1 MSGHI
6 YSLSDIHLTTPS
18 IVTIGVFDGVHLGH
32 QRLVQ
37 RLVKEAR
44 ASGRTSVVIT
54 FFPHPDVVLK
64 GVAGRYYLTTPDER
78 ARLLL
83 DLGVDLVVT
92 HPFDDE
98 VRRMRAADFV
108 DRLCSHLNMSALWV
122 GRDFA
127 LGYKREGDVAFLRAQ
142 GQIKGFEVEAVGLES
157 GEQGEVLSSTR
168 VREALAA
175 GDVARVATL
184 LGRYY
189 SVSGEVVHGD
199 HRGRLLG
206 FPTANLHVWEYQLL
220 PLNGIYACWA
230 YLDGKRL
237 MAMTNIG
244 IQPTFVGQDLKVEA
258 YLLDFEGD
266 IYGQTVRLDFVE
278 WLRPEE
284 RFDNIEALIDQ
295 IKADVVRGRALLAA
309 VVESK
314 SL

>member
-1 MSGHI
+1 LSGHI

-37 RLVKEAR
+37 RLVQEAR

-64 GVAGRYYLTTPDER
+64 GVTGRYYLTTPDER

-98 VRRMRAADFV
+98 VRHMRAADFV
-108 DRLCSHLNMSALWV
+108 DRLRAHLNLSALWV

-127 LGYKREGDVAFLRAQ
+127 LGYKREGDVDFLRAQ
-142 GQIKGFEVEAVGLES
+142 GQIKGFEVEVVDLES
-157 GEQGEVLSSTR
+157 GDQGMVISSTR
-168 VREALAA
+168 VREALVT
-175 GDVARVATL
+175 GDVAQMAVL

-220 PLNGIYACWA
+220 PSNGIYACWA
-230 YLDGKRL
+230 YVEGRRL

-266 IYGQTVRLDFVE
+266 LYGQTVRLDFVE

-284 RFDNIEALIDQ
+284 RFDSIDALIAQ
-295 IKADVVRGRALLAA
+295 IQRDVDRGRELLAA
-309 VVESK
+309 VVESE
-314 SL
+314 SS

>member
-6 YSLSDIHLTTPS
+6 YSLNDVHLTTPS

-37 RLVKEAR
+37 RLVEEAR
-44 ASGRTSVVIT
+44 ATGRTSVVIT
-54 FFPHPDVVLK
+54 FYPHPDVVLK
-64 GVAGRYYLTTPDER
+64 GVTGRYYLTTPEER

-92 HPFDDE
+92 HPFDEE
-98 VRRMRAADFV
+98 VRHIRAADFV
-108 DRLCSHLNMSALWV
+108 DRLRAHLNMRALWV
-122 GRDFA
+122 GKDFA
-127 LGYKREGDVAFLRAQ
+127 LGYKREGNVEFLRAQ
-142 GQIKGFEVEAVGLES
+142 GQFKGFEVEAVGLES
-157 GEQGEVLSSTR
+157 GDQGEVLSSTR

-175 GDVARVATL
+175 GDVALMATL

-220 PLNGIYACWA
+220 PRNGIYACWA
-230 YLDGKRL
+230 HVGGQRL

-266 IYGQTVRLDFVE
+266 LYGQTIHLEFVE
-278 WLRPEE
+278 WVRPEE
-284 RFDNIEALIDQ
+284 RFDSIDALIAQ
-295 IKADVVRGRALLAA
+295 IQRDVDYGRERLTA
-309 VVESK
+309 VVQAES
-314 SL
+314 S

>member
-1 MSGHI
+1 MSGHT
-6 YSLSDIHLTTPS
+6 YSLSDVHLDTPS

-37 RLVKEAR
+37 RLVDEAR
-44 ASGRTSVVIT
+44 ATGRTSVVVT

-64 GVAGRYYLTTPDER
+64 GVTGRYYLTTPEER

-98 VRRMRAADFV
+98 VRHIRAAEFV
-108 DRLCSHLNMSALWV
+108 DRLRTHLHMSALWV

-127 LGYKREGDVAFLRAQ
+127 LGYKREGDVDFLRAQ
-142 GQIKGFEVEAVGLES
+142 GQEKGFEVETVDLEN
-157 GEQGEVLSSTR
+157 GDQGQVISSTR
-168 VREALAA
+168 LREALAA
-175 GDVARVATL
+175 GDVARVAAL

-189 SVSGEVVHGD
+189 AVSGEVVHGD

-206 FPTANLHVWEYQLL
+206 FPTANLKVWEFLFL
-220 PLNGIYACWA
+220 PRNGIYACWA
-230 YLDGKRL
+230 YVDGKRR

-244 IQPTFVGQDLKVEA
+244 IQPTFEGQALKVEA
-258 YLLDFEGD
+258 YLLDFDGD
-266 IYGQTVRLDFVE
+266 LYGQTVRLEFVE

-284 RFDNIEALIDQ
+284 RFDNIDALVAQ
-295 IKADVVRGRALLAA
+295 IQRDVDYGRELLTA
-309 VVESK
+309 VVQAES
-314 SL
+314 S